1 MARHTRWEHPTLGPL
16 TDDRLTVDYRVW
28 QRKHGHRFSSDDVVT
43 AFMAHQA
50 LPAPSTH
57 IDLGTGLGSVLL
69 LLAWKNQEVRSVGIE
84 AQLTSFTLLLEN
96 VARNHLAHRVRTV
109 FGDLREPEV
118 LAQATEGFGTF
129 ELVTGTP
136 PYFPPGK
143 ASDARDRQRTLA
155 RIEERGGVEAYIDSA
170 CKVLSP
176 SGTFVLCGDSRA
188 ESRVRAHLAA
198 TPLSLV
204 SQCDVIPRFGRPAL
218 FSVWTIRWRDA
229 VPPTEAD
236 PLQRSAQVAPL
247 NTFTLRDV
255 DGSPTPD
262 AARLRVFSGFD
273 KPDL

>member
-50 LPAPSTH
+50 MPSPATH

-69 LLAWKNQEVRSVGIE
+69 LLAWKSQSVRSVGIE
-84 AQLTSFTLLLEN
+84 AQLASFTLLLEN
-96 VARNHLAHRVRTV
+96 VARNGLKGRVRTI
-109 FGDLREPEV
+109 FGDLREPAV
-118 LAQATEGFGTF
+118 LAQATEGFGVF

-136 PYFPPGK
+136 PYFPPGI

-170 CKVLSP
+170 LQVLAP

-188 ESRVRAHLAA
+188 ESRVVAHLA
-198 TPLSLV
+198 TSPLQLV

-229 VPPTEAD
+229 VPEAGAE
-236 PLQRSAQVAPL
+236 PLQRPALAPL
-247 NTFTLRDV
+247 HTFTLRDV

-273 KPDL
+273 KSAE